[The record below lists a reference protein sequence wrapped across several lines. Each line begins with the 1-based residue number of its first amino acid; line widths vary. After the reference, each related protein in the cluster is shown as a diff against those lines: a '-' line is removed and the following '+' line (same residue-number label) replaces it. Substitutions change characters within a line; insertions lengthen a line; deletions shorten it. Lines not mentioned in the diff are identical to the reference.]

1 AVASQGASGMGF
13 TVYYRTTQ
21 PITPALAKEI
31 QQAASDLC
39 QGRTWLSCE
48 PVAFFSDTT
57 DQLEVLEGG
66 SKPNFLPHPD
76 DVASAKSEQQ
86 PHESLHDMIE
96 DLCRLSRDHD
106 VDSEIGHDYGDGPV
120 SQIRGGECDTQV
132 IAQIEAFDEMA
143 KELGE

>member
-1 AVASQGASGMGF
+1 MGF

-76 DVASAKSEQQ
+76 DVASAKSENL
-86 PHESLHDMIE
+86 PDGTVRDMI
-96 DLCRLSRDHD
+96 DVLCRLSRDHE
-106 VDSEIGHDYGDGPV
+106 VDWEIGHDYSDGPV
-120 SQIRGGECDTQV
+120 GQIRGGECDTQV
-132 IAQIEAFDEMA
+132 MTQIEAFDDMA
-143 KELGE
+143 KELGELQFDDEP